1 MELEYTKCFLE
12 KLNKLESECVEQME
26 DALTQDVEITEKD
39 ILKLDKAF
47 NLLRS
52 INIIQEVPF

>member
-12 KLNKLESECVEQME
+12 KLNKLESECVEKME
-26 DALTQDVEITEKD
+26 DVLTQDVEITEKD

-52 INIIQEVPF
+52 INIIQEIPF